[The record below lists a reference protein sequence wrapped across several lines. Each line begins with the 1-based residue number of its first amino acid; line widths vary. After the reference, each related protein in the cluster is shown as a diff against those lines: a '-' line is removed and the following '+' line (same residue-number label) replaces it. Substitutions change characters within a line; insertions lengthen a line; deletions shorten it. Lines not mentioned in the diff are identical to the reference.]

1 MERKNEAL
9 KFAMKLLGLRK
20 RSVFEIENRL
30 QRKGYE
36 RNIVEKVLE
45 DLDRYKYTDDKSFA
59 ESYINDRMNFR
70 PCGRFLIKKELKE
83 RGISENI
90 IERKITELISE
101 EKEISSAQKL
111 AQRKLKT
118 IRDKTDRNKTTQK
131 VRSYLQTKGYSFDI
145 ISQAVENE
153 IE

>member
-30 QRKGYE
+30 QKKGYE
-36 RNIVEKVLE
+36 RNIVEDVLE
-45 DLDRYKYTDDKSFA
+45 NLDRYKYTDDKSFA

-83 RGISENI
+83 RGIAENI

-131 VRSYLQTKGYSFDI
+131 VRSYLQIKGYSFDI

>member
-1 MERKNEAL
+1 METKNEAL

-30 QRKGYE
+30 QKKGYE
-36 RNIVEKVLE
+36 TDIIKQVLE
-45 DLDRYKYTDDKSFA
+45 DLNRYKYIDDKAFA

-83 RGISENI
+83 KGIAENI

-101 EKEISSAQKL
+101 EREIYSAQKL

-118 IRDKTDRNKTTQK
+118 IRDKTDKNKEIQK
-131 VRSYLQTKGYSFDI
+131 VKLYLQTKGYSFDI
-145 ISQAVENE
+145 ISQAIENE

>member
-30 QRKGYE
+30 QKKGYE
-36 RNIVEKVLE
+36 RNIIEDVLE
-45 DLDRYKYTDDKSFA
+45 NLDRYKYTDDKSFA

-83 RGISENI
+83 RGIAENI

-131 VRSYLQTKGYSFDI
+131 VRSYLQIKGYSFDI

>member
-30 QRKGYE
+30 QKKGYQRDIIE
-36 RNIVEKVLE
+36 EVLE
-45 DLDRYKYTDDKSFA
+45 DLDRYKYTNDEDFA

-83 RGISENI
+83 KGVAENI
-90 IERKITELISE
+90 IERKTTELISE

-111 AQRKLKT
+111 AQKKMKT
-118 IRDKTDRNKTTQK
+118 TRDKTDKNKATQK